1 MCGNFGRE
9 TWRKPWKLRSTGVA
23 VIKTSRRKST
33 ELRLTVIARFAVMFY
48 LRSKPVCLINRRDD
62 RPSNLHRVAWKFDE
76 FQSEFKDVK
85 RTYVEA
91 CSHVFDVRF
100 DLSILSSVNL
110 RSGEEQTHV
119 GRVMGDGACLRS
131 NVLHSFRGNLYSNC
145 QIRHTSLSASCG
157 LDVAAKRWTRV
168 EHRSLTQPFM
178 EMFVLWYRRF
188 CWVSRKGNDF
198 LLIYSRL
205 PFSSPYL
212 LGPDYEI
219 GSLASRDNG

>member
-1 MCGNFGRE
+1 M
-9 TWRKPWKLRSTGVA
+9 
-23 VIKTSRRKST
+23 
-33 ELRLTVIARFAVMFY
+33 IARFAVMFY
-48 LRSKPVCLINRRDD
+48 LRSKPVCLINRRND

-131 NVLHSFRGNLYSNC
+131 NVL
-145 QIRHTSLSASCG
+145 LSWKFIFELPDKAHFAICLCG

-178 EMFVLWYRRF
+178 EMFVLWYRKF

-205 PFSSPYL
+205 PLASPYL

>member
-1 MCGNFGRE
+1 MGIQWDVKGWSVRVLSRFVQDSISRCSRALIFGRE
-9 TWRKPWKLRSTGVA
+9 
-23 VIKTSRRKST
+23 
-33 ELRLTVIARFAVMFY
+33 
-48 LRSKPVCLINRRDD
+48 RSKHTR
-62 RPSNLHRVAWKFDE
+62 
-76 FQSEFKDVK
+76 
-85 RTYVEA
+85 
-91 CSHVFDVRF
+91 
-100 DLSILSSVNL
+100 
-110 RSGEEQTHV
+110 HV
-119 GRVMGDGACLRS
+119 GRVMGDGGSCLRS

-145 QIRHTSLSASCG
+145 QIRHTSLSCG

-168 EHRSLTQPFM
+168 ETRTPISHPTLH

-205 PFSSPYL
+205 PLASPYL

>member
-1 MCGNFGRE
+1 MCGNFSRE

-33 ELRLTVIARFAVMFY
+33 ELRLTVIVRFAVMFY
-48 LRSKPVCLINRRDD
+48 LRSKPVCLINRRVD
-62 RPSNLHRVAWKFDE
+62 RPSNLHRVAWKFHEWELKDE
-76 FQSEFKDVK
+76 TCV
-85 RTYVEA
+85 RWR
-91 CSHVFDVRF
+91 VFSIRDSISRF
-100 DLSILSSVNL
+100 PRALIFGQEKSK
-110 RSGEEQTHV
+110 QTRHV
-119 GRVMGDGACLRS
+119 GLVMGDGACPRS
-131 NVLHSFRGNLYSNC
+131 NLLHSFRGNLYSNC
-145 QIRHTSLSASCG
+145 QIRHTSLSASCRG

-168 EHRSLTQPFM
+168 ERERRSLTQPFM

-205 PFSSPYL
+205 PLASPYL